1 MIVVTAEE
9 ERPGAITSGP
19 GVAAGGRDRRRGC
32 RTRFPAEANNR
43 RRWAAQVVHV
53 ERVQCV
59 RDGCPR
65 QILICPDCHWGVIVC
80 SWECMAARRAAQQA
94 AYWRSPKGKATTAR
108 RVARRRA
115 KNVTDRSAQI
125 LDPSTIVTS
134 RDTAPPVVERGAAV
148 PSEEQI
154 DEEDRSS
161 GPAGNEVCG
170 SAQLAED
177 AQRGDRA
184 PVAPDVVDRAAV
196 ERLCA
201 ESAVLC
207 CARCGRA
214 GVERSD
220 GGGEVGSTPRVR
232 RAWRTRST
240 SCPMTST
247 AEAAKPHPI
256 GTIGTTLGSARC
268 RQPARIERMKQSLAR
283 HGQMTPLVTT
293 ARAEGV
299 ELVDGFKRLAAAEAL
314 GWPSVSIVVRP
325 LDAMGQ
331 WAAMLLL
338 NVGPVSM
345 TTLEEALVLREMVK
359 TGLMQTEVAELCAR
373 HKTWVSRRIGLVDRL
388 HPELVEAM
396 KLGLLHP
403 GSARRLLSLPPG
415 NQLEVSAA
423 AQSAGLGPRDT
434 ELLVGLW
441 CRTKD
446 PKARRTLLSEP
457 RASLR
462 RHHPETRRSPLD
474 PRLSPE
480 GQRLCRSLHRLE
492 AASTETS
499 RRLCSAISAADR
511 RVLSEALHR
520 AAETASRLA
529 TELGS
534 ARTSAD
540 ADESGGDS
548 ATS

>member
-1 MIVVTAEE
+1 MAARVVLLQRVECMRE
-9 ERPGAITSGP
+9 GCLREITL
-19 GVAAGGRDRRRGC
+19 C
-32 RTRFPAEANNR
+32 PA
-43 RRWAAQVVHV
+43 
-53 ERVQCV
+53 
-59 RDGCPR
+59 
-65 QILICPDCHWGVIVC
+65 CHWGVIVC
-80 SWECMAARRAAQQA
+80 SCECAAARRAAQQG

-108 RVARRRA
+108 RIAGWRA

-125 LDPSTIVTS
+125 LGPRAIVTS
-134 RDTAPPVVERGAAV
+134 HDPASPAVETGTAV

-154 DEEDRSS
+154 DEEDRSKE
-161 GPAGNEVCG
+161 PAVAELCG
-170 SAQLAED
+170 GAQRVED
-177 AQRGDRA
+177 AQRGHRA
-184 PVAPDVVDRAAV
+184 AVVSDVVVDRAAV
-196 ERLCA
+196 ERPAA
-201 ESAVLC
+201 EPAVLC
-207 CARCGRA
+207 CARCGRP

-220 GGGEVGSTPRVR
+220 GGDDVGSIPRAR
-232 RAWRTRST
+232 RAPRTRST

-256 GTIGTTLGSARC
+256 ATIGTTLGSARC
-268 RQPARIERMKQSLAR
+268 RQPARIERMKRSLAA

-338 NVGPVSM
+338 NGGPVSM

-359 TGLMQTEVAELCAR
+359 TGLTQTEVAELCAR
-373 HKTWVSRRIGLVDRL
+373 HKTWVSRRVGLVDRL

-441 CRTKD
+441 RRTKD

-492 AASTETS
+492 VASAETS

-511 RVLSEALHR
+511 KVLSEELQR

>member
-1 MIVVTAEE
+1 
-9 ERPGAITSGP
+9 
-19 GVAAGGRDRRRGC
+19 
-32 RTRFPAEANNR
+32 
-43 RRWAAQVVHV
+43 
-53 ERVQCV
+53 
-59 RDGCPR
+59 
-65 QILICPDCHWGVIVC
+65 
-80 SWECMAARRAAQQA
+80 
-94 AYWRSPKGKATTAR
+94 
-108 RVARRRA
+108 
-115 KNVTDRSAQI
+115 
-125 LDPSTIVTS
+125 
-134 RDTAPPVVERGAAV
+134 
-148 PSEEQI
+148 
-154 DEEDRSS
+154 
-161 GPAGNEVCG
+161 
-170 SAQLAED
+170 
-177 AQRGDRA
+177 
-184 PVAPDVVDRAAV
+184 
-196 ERLCA
+196 
-201 ESAVLC
+201 
-207 CARCGRA
+207 
-214 GVERSD
+214 
-220 GGGEVGSTPRVR
+220 
-232 RAWRTRST
+232 
-240 SCPMTST
+240 MTSA

-293 ARAEGV
+293 ARREGV

-314 GWPSVSIVVRP
+314 GWPSLSIVVRP

-359 TGLMQTEVAELCAR
+359 TGLTQTEVSELCGR
-373 HKTWVSRRIGLVDRL
+373 HKTWVSRRVGLVDRL

-441 CRTKD
+441 RRTKD

-480 GQRLCRSLHRLE
+480 GQRLCRSLHRFE
-492 AASTETS
+492 TAATETS
-499 RRLCSAISAADR
+499 RRLCSVSAATDR
-511 RVLSEALHR
+511 RVLSTELQR
-520 AAETASRLA
+520 AAETTSRLV

>member
-1 MIVVTAEE
+1 M
-9 ERPGAITSGP
+9 
-19 GVAAGGRDRRRGC
+19 
-32 RTRFPAEANNR
+32 
-43 RRWAAQVVHV
+43 
-53 ERVQCV
+53 
-59 RDGCPR
+59 
-65 QILICPDCHWGVIVC
+65 
-80 SWECMAARRAAQQA
+80 
-94 AYWRSPKGKATTAR
+94 
-108 RVARRRA
+108 
-115 KNVTDRSAQI
+115 
-125 LDPSTIVTS
+125 VTS
-134 RDTAPPVVERGAAV
+134 RDIALPAVETGAAV
-148 PSEEQI
+148 PSEEKI
-154 DEEDRSS
+154 DEEDRSKELD
-161 GPAGNEVCG
+161 GAELCG
-170 SAQLAED
+170 STPLAED
-177 AQRGDRA
+177 AQRHHRA
-184 PVAPDVVDRAAV
+184 PAVSDVVVDGAAV
-196 ERLCA
+196 EQRSA

-207 CARCGRA
+207 CVRCRRP
-214 GVERSD
+214 GVEQPD
-220 GGGEVGSTPRVR
+220 GGDEIGSTPRVR
-232 RAWRTRST
+232 PAPRTRGA
-240 SCPMTST
+240 SCPMTSV

-256 GTIGTTLGSARC
+256 ATIGTTLGSARC

-293 ARAEGV
+293 ARPEGV

-314 GWPSVSIVVRP
+314 GWPSMSIVVRP

-338 NVGPVSM
+338 NGGPVSM

-359 TGLMQTEVAELCAR
+359 TGLTQTEVAELCAR
-373 HKTWVSRRIGLVDRL
+373 HKTWVSRRVGLVDRL

-441 CRTKD
+441 HRTKE

-462 RHHPETRRSPLD
+462 RHPPETRRSPLD

-480 GQRLCRSLHRLE
+480 GQRLCRSLHRFE
-492 AASTETS
+492 TAATEIS
-499 RRLCSAISAADR
+499 RRLSSASSAPDR
-511 RVLSEALHR
+511 VVLSEELRR
-520 AAETASRLA
+520 AAEVASRLA

-534 ARTSAD
+534 ARTGAGAS
-540 ADESGGDS
+540 ESDGIG

>member
-1 MIVVTAEE
+1 
-9 ERPGAITSGP
+9 
-19 GVAAGGRDRRRGC
+19 
-32 RTRFPAEANNR
+32 
-43 RRWAAQVVHV
+43 
-53 ERVQCV
+53 
-59 RDGCPR
+59 
-65 QILICPDCHWGVIVC
+65 
-80 SWECMAARRAAQQA
+80 
-94 AYWRSPKGKATTAR
+94 
-108 RVARRRA
+108 
-115 KNVTDRSAQI
+115 
-125 LDPSTIVTS
+125 
-134 RDTAPPVVERGAAV
+134 
-148 PSEEQI
+148 
-154 DEEDRSS
+154 
-161 GPAGNEVCG
+161 
-170 SAQLAED
+170 
-177 AQRGDRA
+177 
-184 PVAPDVVDRAAV
+184 
-196 ERLCA
+196 
-201 ESAVLC
+201 
-207 CARCGRA
+207 
-214 GVERSD
+214 
-220 GGGEVGSTPRVR
+220 
-232 RAWRTRST
+232 
-240 SCPMTST
+240 MTST

-256 GTIGTTLGSARC
+256 ATIGTTLGSARC
-268 RQPARIERMKQSLAR
+268 RQPARIERMKRSLAA

-338 NVGPVSM
+338 NGGPVSM

-359 TGLMQTEVAELCAR
+359 TGLTQTEVAELCAR
-373 HKTWVSRRIGLVDRL
+373 HKTWVSRRVGLVDRL

-441 CRTKD
+441 RRTKD

-462 RHHPETRRSPLD
+462 RHHPETRRSSLD

-492 AASTETS
+492 ASSTETS

-511 RVLSEALHR
+511 RVLSEELQK